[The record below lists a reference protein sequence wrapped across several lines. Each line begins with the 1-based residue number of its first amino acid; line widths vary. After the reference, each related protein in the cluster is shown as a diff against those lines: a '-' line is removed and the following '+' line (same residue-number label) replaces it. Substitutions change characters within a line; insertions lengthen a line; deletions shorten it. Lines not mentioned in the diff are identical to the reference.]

1 MADDVLFGDFTGNA
15 DGVLDGLGFRT
26 AMTDNKAAIDTEQR
40 RTAVFGEIQSFLQR
54 FQGRVDR

>member
-40 RTAVFGEIQSFLQR
+40 RAAVFGEVQSFLQR

>member
-40 RTAVFGEIQSFLQR
+40 CTAVFGEVQSFLQR